1 MGYIV
6 GVGIVILL
14 AALYYGGVLTLQKKC
29 ALVFIGTGSFK
40 KRCIGASFT
49 DCTGFTRRMLRVK
62 ESRSYGFF
70 LSGHIQEGSVC
81 ATLQERGTPLVTLT
95 TGSPTATVFLEKG
108 KCYRLEVQFRNASGD
123 YQLEWD

>member
-1 MGYIV
+1 MGYII
-6 GVGIVILL
+6 GIVIML
-14 AALYYGGVLTLQKKC
+14 AALYYGGVLTLQQKR

-49 DCTGFTRRMLRVK
+49 GCTGFTRRMLRVK

-70 LSGHIQEGSVC
+70 LTGHIQEGSVC
-81 ATLQERGTPLVTLT
+81 ATLQAQGTPLAALT
-95 TGSPTATVFLEKG
+95 TDSPTATVFLEKG
-108 KCYRLEVQFRNASGD
+108 KCYRLEVRFRHASGD

>member
-6 GVGIVILL
+6 GVGIVIML
-14 AALYYGGVLTLQKKC
+14 AALYYGGVLTLQQKR
-29 ALVFIGTGSFK
+29 ALLFIGTGSFK
-40 KRCIGASFT
+40 KRCFGASFT

-70 LSGHIQEGSVC
+70 LTGHIQAGSVC
-81 ATLQERGTPLVTLT
+81 ATLQAQGTALAALT
-95 TGSPTATVFLEKG
+95 TDSPTATVFLEKG
-108 KCYRLEVQFRNASGD
+108 KCYRLEVRFRHASGD

>member
-1 MGYIV
+1 MGYII
-6 GVGIVILL
+6 GIVILL
-14 AALYYGGVLTLQKKC
+14 AALALYYGGVLTLQQKR

-49 DCTGFTRRMLRVK
+49 GCTGFTRRVLRVK

-81 ATLQERGTPLVTLT
+81 ATLQASGTPLATLT
-95 TGSPTATVFLEKG
+95 AGSPTATVFLEKG
-108 KCYRLEVQFRNASGD
+108 KCYRLEVRFQNASGD

>member
-14 AALYYGGVLTLQKKC
+14 AALYYGGVLTLQQKR
-29 ALVFIGTGSFK
+29 ALLFIGTGSFK
-40 KRCIGASFT
+40 KRCFGASFT
-49 DCTGFTRRMLRVK
+49 DCTGFTRRVLRVK

-70 LSGHIQEGSVC
+70 LTGHIQEGSVC
-81 ATLQERGTPLVTLT
+81 ATLQAQGTPLAALT
-95 TGSPTATVFLEKG
+95 TDSPTATVFLEKG
-108 KCYRLEVQFRNASGD
+108 KRYRLEVRFRHASGD